1 MLMGLVLAGACGS
14 GQLVDDRTPASQPTD
29 GNHVQDPLCSGA
41 GMKAADQAGRVDRI
55 VAAYPSDVKT
65 MIAFQDSGRDVPGGP
80 GAVNSSLQSRR
91 ADEKVSLCIYD
102 GVFNYRKGP
111 PPPESGTPGPPVA
124 PTRVSYLVFEDDSVV
139 IDSFGPNTYPATGPS
154 PTP

>member
-1 MLMGLVLAGACGS
+1 MLMGLVLAAACGS
-14 GQLVDDRTPASQPTD
+14 GQFVGDRAPATQPTD
-29 GNHVQDPLCSGA
+29 GNQVQDPLCSGA

-65 MIAFQDSGRDVPGGP
+65 MIAFQDSGRGEPGGP

-91 ADEKVSLCIYD
+91 ADETVSLCFYD

-111 PPPESGTPGPPVA
+111 PPPLSGTPGSTVA
-124 PTRVSYLVFEDDSVV
+124 PTRVSYLVFEDGSVV
-139 IDSFGPNTYPATGPS
+139 IDSFGPSAYPAAGPS
-154 PTP
+154 PTQ